1 MVALDPTRSRTLPNQ
16 AAGATLVELLFV
28 VVVVAILASVA
39 MPTYRG
45 YMLRAHRVE
54 AKTALLSLAA
64 AQEKFY
70 LQNGTYATN
79 LALTPAP
86 PDGLGLR
93 STTQNGRYVIV
104 IDAADTI
111 GFSATATTAGA
122 QTADDDCATFT
133 INVLGVKG
141 ATDAGGST
149 ATACWD

>member
-1 MVALDPTRSRTLPNQ
+1 MPNQ

-39 MPTYRG
+39 MPSYRG
-45 YMLRAHRVE
+45 YVLRAHRVE

-70 LQNGTYATN
+70 LQNGTYAAN
-79 LALTPAP
+79 LSLATAP

-93 STTQNGRYVIV
+93 STTENGRYEIV
-104 IDAADTI
+104 IDAANTI

-122 QTADDDCATFT
+122 QTTDNDCATFT
-133 INVLGVKG
+133 INALGVKG
-141 ATDAGGST
+141 ATDGGGSA